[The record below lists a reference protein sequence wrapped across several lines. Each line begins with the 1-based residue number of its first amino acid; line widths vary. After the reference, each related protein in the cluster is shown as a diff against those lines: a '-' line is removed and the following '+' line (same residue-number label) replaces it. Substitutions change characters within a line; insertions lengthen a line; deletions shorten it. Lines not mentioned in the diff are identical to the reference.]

1 VEFRL
6 LIDAEVL
13 NYLQN
18 FKASQRQRVME
29 HILTLRLYPKNA
41 SKFKYHDADGRSL
54 DVSVFEEFEISYW
67 IDEADRHIKVLSIE
81 ADE

>member
-1 VEFRL
+1 
-6 LIDAEVL
+6 
-13 NYLQN
+13 
-18 FKASQRQRVME
+18 ME

-67 IDEADRHIKVLSIE
+67 IDEADRHIKVLNIE
-81 ADE
+81 AEE